1 MYLKLN
7 LTNECPPRSELSS
20 CEAKTEMDRVQ
31 GLKTACL
38 SQFSSCKKAQDA
50 AVELTATCPAFQTT
64 MTMTTG
70 AAMTTM
76 SAKRRRLIADILH
89 RNVIKRSA

>member
-1 MYLKLN
+1 MHS
-7 LTNECPPRSELSS
+7 RSDLSS

-38 SQFSSCKKAQDA
+38 SQFSECKKAQDS
-50 AVELTATCPAFQTT
+50 AVELTATCPATQTT
-64 MTMTTG
+64 MITMTTMTTG
-70 AAMTTM
+70 TAMTTM

-89 RNVIKRSA
+89 RNIIKRSA